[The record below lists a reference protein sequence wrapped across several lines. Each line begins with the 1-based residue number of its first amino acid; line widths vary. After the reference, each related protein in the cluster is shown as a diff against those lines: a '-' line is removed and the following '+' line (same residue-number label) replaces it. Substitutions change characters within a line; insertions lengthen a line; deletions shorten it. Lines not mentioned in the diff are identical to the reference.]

1 VQVRVRLT
9 VSALEERWV
18 PASPPAP
25 TGPTG
30 PTGTTP
36 TAAQLA
42 AAAQAA
48 TTQTPAATTPVA
60 PSFLPD
66 RAVSPGVTLVTATG
80 TAGSTVSLYDSTFTG
95 GVWVARADVTGDGTP
110 DAVAAPGVGIAPTV
124 NVVDGADG
132 RVVRS
137 FAAYEKSFTGGVL
150 VAAADM
156 NGDGRAEIVTGTDTG
171 GGPRVRVFDGL
182 TNAVIADFL
191 AIDDPD
197 FRGGV
202 RVAVGDVSGDG
213 VPDLVAAAGFGGGP
227 RVAVWDGKALLR
239 GVQVRVTADF
249 FAFEPALRNGVYPA
263 VGAYNADRFAD
274 ILIGAGPG
282 GGPRVKAISGELLTN
297 GPPQAAADSPLIDY
311 FAGLA
316 DDRGGVRV
324 GAVPGT
330 TAAATVFNILTVGG
344 SGGAGTVWD
353 STRRGVQSV
362 ARETA
367 LGGGLLAD
375 ATGQRLF
382 TGNTPTGTGSGLGSG
397 VNVGTS
403 LQQLLDSLAGLGG

>member
-1 VQVRVRLT
+1 
-9 VSALEERWV
+9 
-18 PASPPAP
+18 
-25 TGPTG
+25 
-30 PTGTTP
+30 
-36 TAAQLA
+36 
-42 AAAQAA
+42 
-48 TTQTPAATTPVA
+48 
-60 PSFLPD
+60 
-66 RAVSPGVTLVTATG
+66 VTLVTATG
-80 TAGSTVSLYDSTFTG
+80 PAGSTVSLYDSTFTG

-227 RVAVWDGKALLR
+227 RVAVWDGTGLGGSRRKPYPDHF
-239 GVQVRVTADF
+239 V
-249 FAFEPALRNGVYPA
+249 FEQALRNGAFVA
-263 VGAYNADRFAD
+263 AGDVNADGVAD
-274 ILIGAGPG
+274 LISGGGPG
-282 GGPRVKAISGELLTN
+282 GGPRVQIVNGKSLLVGRTDDVIAN
-297 GPPQAAADSPLIDY
+297 F
-311 FAGLA
+311 FAG
-316 DDRGGVRV
+316 DEGNRGGVRV
-324 GAVPGT
+324 VARDLDRDGNADLV
-330 TAAATVFNILTVGG
+330 VG
-344 SGGAGTVWD
+344 SGTGAGSRVTGY
-353 STRRGVQSV
+353 RGS
-362 ARETA
+362 A
-367 LGGGLLAD
+367 LAANRAEPVFGFDAFPGFSGGV
-375 ATGQRLF
+375 F
-382 TGNTPTGTGSGLGSG
+382 
-397 VNVGTS
+397 VG
-403 LQQLLDSLAGLGG
+403 